1 MGSNLVHK
9 LQHRKG
15 MQDNYKEIGSEM
27 DTYIYKNKDT
37 EDVVN
42 FHKLLCRTKQKKVQL
57 FSQNKTKLG
66 VPHKELLRKLYMI

>member
-9 LQHRKG
+9 LQHSKG

-57 FSQNKTKLG
+57 SPQNKTKLG
-66 VPHKELLRKLYMI
+66 VPLKELLRNIYII